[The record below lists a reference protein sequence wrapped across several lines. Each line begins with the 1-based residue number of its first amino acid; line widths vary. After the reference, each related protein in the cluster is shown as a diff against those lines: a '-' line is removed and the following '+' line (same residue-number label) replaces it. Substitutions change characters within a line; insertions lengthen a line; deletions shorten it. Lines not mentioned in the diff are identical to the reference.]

1 MHLVGF
7 TIEIYYNAR
16 PYERQIRIRVSGNKL
31 SCRYLYFHGQLY
43 YFLTGL
49 DDLVVQLDRTMLKV
63 TGRRSLVVRVRMGG
77 EEVR

>member
-1 MHLVGF
+1 MLQS
-7 TIEIYYNAR
+7 IDR
-16 PYERQIRIRVSGNKL
+16 PLLIFVTVPWHEGQAL
-31 SCRYLYFHGQLY
+31 SCRYLDFHGQLY

-49 DDLVVQLDRTMLKV
+49 DDLVMQLDRTMLKV